1 MRFTFKKSERLHSK
15 ILIGKLFSEGSS
27 FFIHPFRVSYLIVE
41 KNEEPPVQII
51 ISVSKKNFK
60 SAVKRN
66 KIKRLIR
73 ESYRINK
80 HMIWDEYIDRHNE
93 QLLLG
98 LVYVGKTIVPYSEM
112 ERKLILILHRLID
125 KDA

>member
-1 MRFTFKKSERLHSK
+1 M
-15 ILIGKLFSEGSS
+15 LIGKLFSDGTS
-27 FFIHPFRVSYLIVE
+27 FFIHPFRITYLYID
-41 KNEEPPVQII
+41 KNDGPPVQLL

-73 ESYRINK
+73 ESYRKNK
-80 HMIWDEYIDRHNE
+80 HLLFNEGNDKLNGQKLVSMVYI
-93 QLLLG
+93 
-98 LVYVGKTIVPYSEM
+98 GKSIAPITEI
-112 ERKLILILHRLID
+112 ERKLILILHRLNE

>member
-1 MRFTFKKSERLHSK
+1 MRYTFKKSERLHSK

-27 FFIHPFRVSYLIVE
+27 FFIHPFQVSYLIVE
-41 KNEEPPVQII
+41 KTEEPPVQII
-51 ISVSKKNFK
+51 ISVSKKTFK

-73 ESYRINK
+73 ESYRLNK
-80 HMIWDEYIDRHNE
+80 HMMWDEYMDRPNE

-98 LVYVGKTIVPYSEM
+98 MVYVGKTIVPYSEM